1 MNGDRR
7 AIFIGRSSRQRK
19 ASLGA
24 ELQVAAVHSGSP
36 RTMAIEVNRFYL
48 FGSLTHKED
57 ATTARRWNHRA
68 VHLHSDFETDR
79 WLLKQSIGANRDQE
93 NSADKCSALEK
104 CAVNSGDVKILRT
117 LMFVD
122 KGSGYQR
129 HRAVVDQSELC
140 DQAEAH

>member
-1 MNGDRR
+1 
-7 AIFIGRSSRQRK
+7 
-19 ASLGA
+19 
-24 ELQVAAVHSGSP
+24 
-36 RTMAIEVNRFYL
+36 MAIEVNRLYL
-48 FGSLTHKED
+48 FGSLAINNTCLW
-57 ATTARRWNHRA
+57 RWKRRA
-68 VHLHSDFETDR
+68 VDLHSDFEAAR

-93 NSADKCSALEK
+93 NRADKCIALEK
-104 CAVNSGDVKILRT
+104 CAVNTGDIEMPRA